1 MPSRR
6 AVPHARPLF
15 MHAYPGMHPAVRI
28 LGVILYIAC
37 VAQGGWPVLMAGG
50 ALVAA
55 ALARLGPPGLRR
67 FAAMAARLKWFFLSI
82 VLVFGWFT
90 PGLPLAP
97 GLGPLSPSVTGVL
110 QGLERTLVLLLAVG
124 AVVWLLQGT
133 SRERLVQG
141 LLWLTRPLARLA
153 FPRERFAVR
162 LVLTL
167 EALPQVR
174 LLAAEAATS
183 GAQAGGPRQRL
194 RRLGDRAADLFHRV
208 LQAAEEAP
216 LDPIRLPSEAPPA
229 PRHWLALAL
238 VILPLAL
245 LALAG

>member
-1 MPSRR
+1 
-6 AVPHARPLF
+6 
-15 MHAYPGMHPAVRI
+15 MHPAVRI

-37 VAQGGWPVLMAGG
+37 VAQGGWPVLTAGG

-55 ALARLGPPGLRR
+55 GLARLGSPGLRR

-97 GLGPLSPSVTGVL
+97 GLGPLSPSVTGLL
-110 QGLERTLVLLLAVG
+110 QGLERALVLLLALG

-133 SRERLVQG
+133 CRERLVQG
-141 LLWLTRPLARLA
+141 LLWLTRPLARLS

-167 EALPQVR
+167 EALPRVR
-174 LLAAEAATS
+174 LLAAEAAGMG
-183 GAQAGGPRQRL
+183 GAAQGPRERL
-194 RRLGDRAADLFHRV
+194 RRLGDRAATLFSRV

-216 LDPIRLPSEAPPA
+216 LEPIRLPPEVPPA
-229 PRHWLALAL
+229 PRHWLVLAG
-238 VILPLAL
+238 VILPLAV

>member
-1 MPSRR
+1 MCPRVSR
-6 AVPHARPLF
+6 
-15 MHAYPGMHPAVRI
+15 MHPAVQI
-28 LGVILYIAC
+28 LGVILFIAC
-37 VAQGGWPVLMAGG
+37 VAQGGWPVLTAGG

-55 ALARLGPPGLRR
+55 ALARLGGGGVRR
-67 FAAMAARLKWFFLSI
+67 FVAMALRLKWFFLSI

-90 PGLPLAP
+90 PGLSLAP
-97 GLGPLSPSVTGVL
+97 ALGLLSPSVTGVL
-110 QGLERTLVLLLAVG
+110 QGLERALVLLLAVG
-124 AVVWLLQGT
+124 AVVWLLEGT

-174 LLAAEAATS
+174 LLAAEAAAG
-183 GAQAGGPRQRL
+183 GAQQAGGPRLRL
-194 RRLGDRAADLFHRV
+194 RRLGDRAADLFIRV
-208 LQAAEEAP
+208 QEAAEQAP
-216 LDPIRLPSEAPPA
+216 LEPIHLPPEASPA
-229 PRHWLALAL
+229 PRHWLALAG